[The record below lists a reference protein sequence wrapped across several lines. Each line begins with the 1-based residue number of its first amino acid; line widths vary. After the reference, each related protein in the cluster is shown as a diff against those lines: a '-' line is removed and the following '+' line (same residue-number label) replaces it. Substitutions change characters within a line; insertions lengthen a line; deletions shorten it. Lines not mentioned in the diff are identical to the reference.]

1 MVKCIEKYKE
11 LYNKEPIDV
20 SFCPY
25 RVCPIGAHVDHNLGK
40 ITGFAIDKG
49 INVAYGVNNKIIVN
63 SLDFEN
69 EYSWALDVNKKEN
82 DWADYLR
89 GTTYCLN
96 KVHPLTKGIDCVIEG
111 SLPIGGLSSSAA
123 VIISFL
129 VALCKV
135 NNIELTC
142 QELIDIAYDAER
154 NFVGVNVGKLDQSC
168 EVLSKKNH
176 LLYLDTK
183 DNSYELIK
191 MPENMKPF
199 DIVIF
204 YSGLEHALISSKY
217 NDRVMELKKAARKLA
232 DKVGIVKEDVLCRD
246 VSKEV
251 FDKYKNEL
259 DEEERLRATHWY
271 TEVERVEK
279 GAEAFRKGDIE
290 EYGRLSFESG
300 LSSINNWQSGAPEQI
315 KLYEIMK
322 ETKGIYGGRFSGA
335 GFKGCCLALVDP
347 KYTKEVI
354 EEVSKKYLE
363 SFPHLKGK
371 YAAFV
376 CDTADGI
383 NI

>member
-1 MVKCIEKYKE
+1 MKCIELYKKI
-11 LYNKEPIDV
+11 YNKEPIDI

-49 INVAYGVNNKIIVN
+49 INIAYGESDKVIVN

-69 EYSWALDVNKKEN
+69 EHSWQLNVKEKEN

-89 GTTYCLN
+89 GSTYCLN

-129 VALCKV
+129 VALCRV
-135 NNIELTC
+135 NDIKLTS

-168 EVLSKKNH
+168 EILCKENH

-191 MPENMKPF
+191 KPDNMKPF

-217 NDRVMELKKAARKLA
+217 NDRVKELKKAVKKLA
-232 DKVGIVKEDVLCRD
+232 LKAGIEKEDVLCRD
-246 VSKEV
+246 VPKTV
-251 FDKYKNEL
+251 FDLYKDEL

-279 GAEAFRKGDIE
+279 GAEAFKNGDIE

-300 LSSINNWQSGAPEQI
+300 LSSINNWQSGASEQI

-335 GFKGCCLALVDP
+335 GFKGCCMALVNP
-347 KYTKEVI
+347 EYTFSVI
-354 EEVSKKYLE
+354 EDVSSKYLE
-363 SFPHLKGK
+363 CFPHLKGK

-376 CDTADGI
+376 CKSADGVKL
-383 NI
+383 